1 MERYFTTISLLG
13 LNDGNLPVHRGM
25 RQRRYESVEK
35 MLDLLDVAKR
45 IGPKAPWRAMF
56 LDPYDPEWD
65 DDMSYLYVDNALYKG
80 WLTYASLMSF
90 FFLYNYRA
98 FFHNKNFA
106 FVTKTTLGLTWIY
119 SNLVYMKYRKQVLR
133 CNLFDEYVQ
142 MRADELVKQN
152 EPMLKSEEMKRF
164 LWYSADLQ
172 ETLVRCHRQAYNND
186 ASDFADSE
194 LLLQDFVRRYTDET
208 EEMPLTSNNA
218 RIGIV

>member
-35 MLDLLDVAKR
+35 MLDLLDVAKK
-45 IGPKAPWRAMF
+45 IGPKAPWRTLI
-56 LDPYDPEWD
+56 LDPFDSEWD
-65 DDMSYLYVDNALYKG
+65 DDMTYLYVDHAFYRA
-80 WLTYASLMSF
+80 WLTYASVMGF

-106 FVTKTTLGLTWIY
+106 FVTKSTLGLTWVF
-119 SNLVYMKYRKQVLR
+119 SNLVYWKYRKQVLR

-152 EPMLKSEEMKRF
+152 EKQLKSEEMKRWV
-164 LWYSADLQ
+164 WYTADLE
-172 ETLVRCHRQAYNND
+172 ETLARCHRQAYNND

-208 EEMPLTSNNA
+208 EEMPLNLSNA
-218 RIGIV
+218 KISL

>member
-1 MERYFTTISLLG
+1 MERYFTTIALLG

-25 RQRRYESVEK
+25 RQKRYESIEK

-45 IGPKAPWRAMF
+45 IGPKAPWRALF
-56 LDPYDPEWD
+56 LDPFDPEWD
-65 DDMSYLYVDNALYKG
+65 DDMSYLYMDSALYRD
-80 WLTYASLMSF
+80 WFMYATTVGV
-90 FFLYNYRA
+90 FFLYNYKA

-106 FVTKTTLGLTWIY
+106 FVTKSSLFLMWSL
-119 SNLVYMKYRKQVLR
+119 SNLVYFKYRKQLLR

-164 LWYSADLQ
+164 VWYTADLQ
-172 ETLVRCHRQAYNND
+172 ETLARCHRQAYNND

-194 LLLQDFVRRYTDET
+194 LLLQDFIRRYTDET
-208 EEMPLTSNNA
+208 EEMPLSSKNA
-218 RIGIV
+218 IIGL